1 VRFKVADPASRQ
13 VHDGMLP
20 GHAEREVWLDRLSL
34 GSLRRSTPR
43 VSKRRESRALSA
55 DTGRVMDGGV
65 LREARRLLAS
75 VELAL
80 PPMPEESEADDTW
93 ETWADLQETQAILAG
108 FVSQLAGGT
117 VRDEEGFIA
126 VARSNLENE
135 RVRALVGNRIVDF
148 ASLLDLVEGQ
158 LIAAGTTDP

>member
-1 VRFKVADPASRQ
+1 LLIR
-13 VHDGMLP
+13 LP
-20 GHAEREVWLDRLSL
+20 DRSTTACSLATLSEKHGSIVL
-34 GSLRRSTPR
+34 GSLRRSRPR
-43 VSKRRESRALSA
+43 VSKCVSKRPASRALSA

-65 LREARRLLAS
+65 LREARRLLAG
-75 VELAL
+75 VELAR
-80 PPMPEESEADDTW
+80 PPMPEVSEADDTW

-108 FVSQLAGGT
+108 FVSRLAGGT

-126 VARSNLENE
+126 VARSNLGNE
-135 RVRALVGNRIVDF
+135 RVRDLVGKRMVDF

>member
-1 VRFKVADPASRQ
+1 
-13 VHDGMLP
+13 
-20 GHAEREVWLDRLSL
+20 
-34 GSLRRSTPR
+34 
-43 VSKRRESRALSA
+43 
-55 DTGRVMDGGV
+55 MDGGV

-75 VELAL
+75 VELAR
-80 PPMPEESEADDTW
+80 PPMPEESEAYDTW